1 MIPALPFGFIIVLP
15 LSGNATAFQESF
27 RKLSTLQLKVGAVD
41 HLLEYLQKVFEKQK
55 AFEES
60 FRKSPVFEWAV
71 PPIEV
76 TSVKNILC
84 GGREEGVC
92 F

>member
-27 RKLSTLQLKVGAVD
+27 RKLSTLQLKVEAVD

-60 FRKSPVFEWAV
+60 LRKSPVFEWAV
-71 PPIEV
+71 PPG
-76 TSVKNILC
+76 
-84 GGREEGVC
+84 GGRAITYKDNRKPI
-92 F
+92 